1 MTRRPDL
8 ETLSDAELL
17 RVRDEAQA
25 IAAELREEREADPDD
40 EGNVECASR
49 EETEAANLA
58 WDAAREYG
66 RRHPPQHTLCW
77 DEEEDK

>member
-1 MTRRPDL
+1 MTRRTDL

-25 IAAELREEREADPDD
+25 IADELEAEREADPDD
-40 EGNVECASR
+40 EGNVECAGLEESR
-49 EETEAANLA
+49 AAQLA

-66 RRHPPQHTLCW
+66 RRHPSQHELCW
-77 DEEEDK
+77 DDVE